1 MTRAERG
8 RRLWRPRAFLS
19 PGLPVPPG
27 GMAVAAGAALVL
39 LCWAAPTGNVV
50 QPGALLDG
58 LGLAAALLLA
68 VVLHACARALAAHR
82 RGAVTP
88 WGAPGTLGAAVDLA
102 VDLPAPRDEARIAAA
117 GPLVNA
123 VLAAGC
129 GALWWAMRGS
139 DGALE
144 PVLRTLAATNGALLV
159 LYLLPAYPLDGGQ
172 LVRAFLRYLT
182 GDVLVAT
189 EAATFYAAVT
199 AWCLLGGALAL
210 ILRER
215 AAWGV
220 GLLICGCVVLFE
232 AGRARRETR
241 WRELSKRV
249 HAGAAAFVGAPRIPA
264 ACTLDE
270 AAGDVLEGIGRAE
283 GDGGGP
289 AVVVD
294 GDGWVIGI
302 LGPGELR
309 GVARARW
316 TRTTA
321 GEAMVPR
328 EGVPVV
334 PGDATLAAALAL
346 LAEGGTS
353 YALVLPEGEGGAAAS
368 PLGPLTRER
377 AVRHLL
383 RLPRERPAP
392 TVPGADRRQGRRDP
406 PGGTPRP

>member
-1 MTRAERG
+1 
-8 RRLWRPRAFLS
+8 
-19 PGLPVPPG
+19 V
-27 GMAVAAGAALVL
+27 AVAAGAAFL
-39 LCWAAPTGNVV
+39 LLFWAAPTGGVV
-50 QPGALLDG
+50 RPGSFLAG
-58 LGLAAALLLA
+58 LGVAAALLLA
-68 VVLHACARALAAHR
+68 VALHAGARSLAAR
-82 RGAVTP
+82 RH
-88 WGAPGTLGAAVDLA
+88 GAAVPRGAQGTSEAAIGFAADP
-102 VDLPAPRDEARIAAA
+102 PAPRDEALIAAS
-117 GPLVNA
+117 GLLVNA
-123 VLAAGC
+123 ALAVGC

-139 DGALE
+139 GSVLE
-144 PVLRTLAATNGALLV
+144 PALRTLAAASGALLA

-189 EAATFYAAVT
+189 DAATFYSTVT

-220 GLLICGCVVLFE
+220 GLLLCGCAVLFE

-249 HAGAAAFVGAPRIPA
+249 HAAAAAFVGAPRIPA
-264 ACTLDE
+264 TCTLDE
-270 AAGDVLEGIGRAE
+270 ASGDVLEGIGRAE

-294 GDGWVIGI
+294 GDGRVIGI
-302 LGPGELR
+302 LGPAELR

-316 TRTTA
+316 AWTTA
-321 GEAMVPR
+321 GEAMAPR

-334 PGDATLAAALAL
+334 PGDATIAAALAL
-346 LAEGGTS
+346 LAEGGTR
-353 YALVLPEGEGGAAAS
+353 YALVLPEGEGGLAAS

-392 TVPGADRRQGRRDP
+392 AAGGTDRRQGRRDP
-406 PGGTPRP
+406 PGGTPRR